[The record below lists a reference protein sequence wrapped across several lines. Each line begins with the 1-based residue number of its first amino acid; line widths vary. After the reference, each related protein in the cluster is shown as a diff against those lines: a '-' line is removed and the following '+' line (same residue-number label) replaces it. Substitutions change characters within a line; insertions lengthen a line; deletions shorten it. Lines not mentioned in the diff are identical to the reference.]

1 MRNCESVWAVVEV
14 WRGFPV
20 EVKLFRHYEAATAHE
35 QLVRARMDD
44 QYDETGIFEISLEP
58 TPQDLT
64 N

>member
-1 MRNCESVWAVVEV
+1 MKKGETVWAVVEV

-35 QLVRARMDD
+35 QLVRARMDH